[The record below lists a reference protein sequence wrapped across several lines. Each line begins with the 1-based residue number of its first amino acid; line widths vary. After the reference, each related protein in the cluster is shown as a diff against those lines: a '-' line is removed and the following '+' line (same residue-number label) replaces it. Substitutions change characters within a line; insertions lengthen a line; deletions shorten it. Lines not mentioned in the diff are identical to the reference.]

1 MKHALLFLVALTVVA
16 AEPKGQLLLQP
27 IDRPSGL
34 PGEVRCSPYFAL
46 TSWGSVVFLYKEA
59 DGTLGRGMTPKTLVA
74 VEIKE
79 GEAMYEKV
87 ESPNGPHGAKFYLSQ
102 ADYNGARACLPPPA
116 H

>member
-1 MKHALLFLVALTVVA
+1 MKHALLFLVALTVIA
-16 AEPKGQLLLQP
+16 AEPKGPLLLQP

-46 TSWGSVVFLYKEA
+46 TSWGAVVFLYKEA
-59 DGTLGRGMTPKTLVA
+59 DGTSGRGMTPKTLVT

-87 ESPNGPHGAKFYLSQ
+87 ESPNGPPGAKFYLSQ
-102 ADYNGARACLPPPA
+102 AEYNGARACLPPPA